1 MVRTHFHDSLDRL
14 QADAVRMG
22 ELTLS
27 EAEQLVGLALEGRGD
42 LLSAIEADV
51 RSVRALRVD
60 VEGRCMTLFATQ
72 APMARDLRRLST
84 IFKIAAD
91 FEGMAE
97 SLLQVTRVVAGRKPQ
112 PSSLAPLGSF
122 ASRLLET
129 LSHTV
134 RFCESGEA
142 AHAQSVRELAPGGE
156 VVENLEA
163 ALVASIKGAEDA
175 AERMPLLRLIPE
187 VERVMDQCRKIV
199 ERVEYSLSGR
209 EATVA

>member
-22 ELTLS
+22 ELTLR

-72 APMARDLRRLST
+72 APMAGDLRRLST

-97 SLLQVTRVVAGRKPQ
+97 SLLQVTQVVAGRKPQ
-112 PSSLAPLGSF
+112 PSSLAPL
-122 ASRLLET
+122 
-129 LSHTV
+129 
-134 RFCESGEA
+134 
-142 AHAQSVRELAPGGE
+142 
-156 VVENLEA
+156 
-163 ALVASIKGAEDA
+163 
-175 AERMPLLRLIPE
+175 
-187 VERVMDQCRKIV
+187 
-199 ERVEYSLSGR
+199 
-209 EATVA
+209 